1 MAKTRPTTQR
11 AAAKPPKLRCVF
23 VEWEDA
29 GSLDGEG
36 WVHRSTAPAPEP
48 HMFKQVGFIVSVDES
63 ALVLTEAYNEDQ
75 MAPRTRIPVGMIR
88 RIVDLD
94 EFIK

>member
-1 MAKTRPTTQR
+1 
-11 AAAKPPKLRCVF
+11 
-23 VEWEDA
+23 
-29 GSLDGEG
+29 
-36 WVHRSTAPAPEP
+36 
-48 HMFKQVGFIVSVDES
+48 MFKQVGFIVSVDES

-94 EFIK
+94 DAIA